1 MNNLELSAPDV
12 AGSLRDQA
20 EICLAALSRMSHRP
34 DLHQGLLALAAELID
49 RAKLIDPD
57 GQGSGHMV
65 LAALHGKQ

>member
-12 AGSLRDQA
+12 AGNLRDQA

-34 DLHQGLLALAAELID
+34 DLHLGLLRLAAELID
-49 RAKLIDPD
+49 RAKLTDPD
-57 GQGSGHMV
+57 GQDSGHMV

>member
-1 MNNLELSAPDV
+1 MADV
-12 AGSLRDQA
+12 DSSSTVVAASLRDQA